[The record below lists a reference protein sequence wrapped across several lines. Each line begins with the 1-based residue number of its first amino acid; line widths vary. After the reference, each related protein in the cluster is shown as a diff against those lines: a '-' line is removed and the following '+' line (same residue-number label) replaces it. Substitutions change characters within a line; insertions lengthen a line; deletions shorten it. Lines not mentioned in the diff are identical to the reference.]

1 MTKRHNAKYK
11 IDRRQGANIWGR
23 AKSPFNVRAYKPGE
37 HGPLGSTKR
46 TDYGNQLWAKQR
58 LKGYYGNISEK
69 KMVAYY
75 KEAIRIRGNSSEAL
89 IGLLESR
96 LDAIVYRAKIAPT
109 VFAARQIVNHGHILV
124 NGKCVNIASF
134 NVRAGDVVEVATKAR
149 EMALIVESTKSKERE
164 VPEYISVED
173 NGFKATYARVP
184 ALADVPYPVKMEP
197 DQIIEFYSK

>member
-1 MTKRHNAKYK
+1 MTKRLNAKYK

-23 AKSPFNVRAYKPGE
+23 AKSPFNVRNYKPGE
-37 HGPLGSTKR
+37 HGPMSTGKR

-69 KMVAYY
+69 KMVSYY

-96 LDAIVYRAKIAPT
+96 LDAVIYRAKFAPT
-109 VFAARQIVNHGHILV
+109 VFAARQIISHGHILV
-124 NGKCVNIASF
+124 NGKKVNVASF
-134 NVRAGDVVEVATKAR
+134 QVKVGDVVEVATKAR
-149 EMALIVESTKSKERE
+149 EMAIIAESTKSKERE
-164 VPEYISVED
+164 VPEYVAVED

-184 ALADVPYPVKMEP
+184 LLSDVPYPVKMEP
-197 DQIIEFYSK
+197 DQVIEFYSK